1 MLTEISIRDLGVI
14 SDTVVEFS
22 PGFTA
27 VTGETGAG
35 KTMVVTSLK
44 LLCGARADAD
54 RVRTGADKA
63 LVEGRIA
70 TTGLPEVDAQALDEA
85 ISQLGGERD
94 ENQEYLLARQVSAKG
109 RSRAWVGGRSVA
121 AAALGE
127 VATHVIAIHGQND
140 QLRLHSAEEQR
151 RAIDRM
157 DAATI
162 EPLLQRYR
170 ELRATWRTLTKE
182 LEEKTSKR
190 RELAMRAD
198 QLSFALNEIDAV
210 APTPG
215 EDEELAASIRRLQDV
230 DGLRDA
236 ALSAL
241 GAIDGVAALEGASA
255 SEEGAGAAELLG
267 QAAAELA
274 GASDAQLHNL
284 SEQVSEITA
293 QLSDVS
299 AELGSFIAAL
309 PEDADSLDS
318 LMQRQ
323 ADLKTLTR
331 KYAPD
336 IAGVLAW
343 RDKAERKLATLD
355 VSGEALEALQNAITE
370 QEKKLSAAATKL
382 TRARARAAKRLEEA
396 VTGELAG
403 LAMAHTQLVVELGAL
418 DTFGP
423 SGRDAVEFRLRAHA
437 GAEPRPLASSASG
450 GELSRI
456 MLALEVVLSAG
467 QSGQTMV
474 FDEVDAGVG
483 GRAAVEIGKRLR
495 LLANHNQVIV
505 VTHLPQVA
513 AFADTHLLV
522 SKDVSGTGVSSEVLA
537 LDDAARVDELA
548 RMMAGLDDSE
558 SGRAHAVDLLNSARR
573 AFGNNT

>member
-1 MLTEISIRDLGVI
+1 
-14 SDTVVEFS
+14 
-22 PGFTA
+22 
-27 VTGETGAG
+27 
-35 KTMVVTSLK
+35 
-44 LLCGARADAD
+44 
-54 RVRTGADKA
+54 
-63 LVEGRIA
+63 
-70 TTGLPEVDAQALDEA
+70 
-85 ISQLGGERD
+85 
-94 ENQEYLLARQVSAKG
+94 
-109 RSRAWVGGRSVA
+109 
-121 AAALGE
+121 
-127 VATHVIAIHGQND
+127 
-140 QLRLHSAEEQR
+140 
-151 RAIDRM
+151 M

-241 GAIDGVAALEGASA
+241 GPSMVWPRSRVRRQARRAPGRQ
-255 SEEGAGAAELLG
+255 LLG

-274 GASDAQLHNL
+274 GASDAQLRNL

-309 PEDADSLDS
+309 PEAADSLDS

-423 SGRDAVEFRLRAHA
+423 SGRMRWSFDCAPTLGLSRAHWPLVPLEVSSHALCWRWKWCSRLGNPVKLWSLTRSTPVLVA
-437 GAEPRPLASSASG
+437 GRPWRSASVCACWP
-450 GELSRI
+450 I
-456 MLALEVVLSAG
+456 
-467 QSGQTMV
+467 T
-474 FDEVDAGVG
+474 
-483 GRAAVEIGKRLR
+483 IR
-495 LLANHNQVIV
+495 LLWSR
-505 VTHLPQVA
+505 TCRRLPHSPIP
-513 AFADTHLLV
+513 TCW
-522 SKDVSGTGVSSEVLA
+522 
-537 LDDAARVDELA
+537 
-548 RMMAGLDDSE
+548 
-558 SGRAHAVDLLNSARR
+558 
-573 AFGNNT
+573 